1 MRLSAFLSEEISQ
14 IHRLRISLL
23 VAHCFEDL
31 LARYTAH
38 ISRGFH
44 IGESHILSAEIVDGI
59 LRNHPSVEP
68 YIASLLR
75 NFVSQIYAHFP
86 GFFYRPDRI
95 TAPGHVQ
102 ISLAFGHRLLAEIC
116 FPSLD
121 VRFQRF

>member
-44 IGESHILSAEIVDGI
+44 ISESHILSAEIVDEVGSSLRIAGI

-68 YIASLLR
+68 YIASLFR

-86 GFFYRPDRI
+86 ASSI
-95 TAPGHVQ
+95 AQTASPLQVM
-102 ISLAFGHRLLAEIC
+102 FR
-116 FPSLD
+116 
-121 VRFQRF
+121 